1 MGNSLK
7 ELGRLG
13 QKRYGGFFYEE
24 FLRELQGKKGMAV
37 YQEMSENDDTIG
49 AILFSIEMLIR
60 QASWDVQ
67 PGGTTPADE
76 EARDFVLSCMDDMS
90 DTWSDTISEILS
102 FLTYGW
108 SAHEIVY
115 KRRCGKRSDPQ
126 LRSKY
131 TDGLI
136 GWQKLP
142 IRSQDTLYEWLYDD
156 NDNIRGIIQN
166 PPPDFGFI
174 EIPVEKLLL
183 FKTKSRKGNP
193 EGRSILRN
201 AYRDWY
207 FKRRIQEIEGIGIER
222 DLAGFPVLTAPEGLD
237 IWNAEDPEMVA
248 IKNAAENIV
257 QNIRRDSLEGLVAPN
272 GWELKLLTSGG
283 QRQFDTSAVIERYDS
298 RMAMTCMADFILLG
312 HQNVGSFALSSDK
325 TKMFSMAIGSY
336 LDIICEVFN
345 NQAIPALI
353 DINGDYFS
361 GITDYPTLTH
371 GDVED
376 ANLEKLGDYISKMIT
391 CGALI
396 PDESVEDFV
405 REQAGMPE
413 RLEDWDE
420 AEDTSASDGGT
431 DQNGNQQNAGA
442 TPSADEPPKGTA
454 GTTRNTT
461 GSEDEPDDGDD
472 EEDNEDDEKDDLDK
486 ARAARKRLGRR
497 GG

>member
-1 MGNSLK
+1 MGNSMK

-24 FLRELQGKKGMAV
+24 FLKDLQGRKGIAV
-37 YQEMSENDDTIG
+37 YQEMSENDDIVG

-60 QASWDVQ
+60 QAVWDVQ
-67 PGGTTPADE
+67 AGGTTPADE
-76 EARDFVLSCMDDMS
+76 EAKDFILSCLDDMS
-90 DTWSDTISEILS
+90 ETWSDTISEILS

-115 KRRCGKRSDPQ
+115 KRRCGKRADPR
-126 LRSKY
+126 LNSKY

-142 IRSQDTLYEWLYDD
+142 IRSQDTLYEWLYDN
-156 NDNIRGIIQN
+156 NDNITGLVQN
-166 PPPDFGFI
+166 PPPDFGLI
-174 EIPVEKLLL
+174 EIPAEKLLL

-222 DLAGFPVLTAPEGLD
+222 DLAGFPTLTAPEGMN
-237 IWNAEDPEMVA
+237 IWDDEDPDMVA
-248 IKNAAENIV
+248 IRVAAEQIV
-257 QNIRRDSLEGLVAPN
+257 QNIRRDSLEGIVLPE
-272 GWELKLLTSGG
+272 GWKLELLSTGG
-283 QRQFDTSAVIERYDS
+283 RRQFDTSAIIERYDT
-298 RMAMTCMADFILLG
+298 RIAMTVLADFILIG
-312 HQNVGSFALSSDK
+312 HQSVGSFALSSDK

-345 NQAIPALI
+345 NKAIPALI
-353 DINGDYFS
+353 DMNGEHFK
-361 GITDYPTLTH
+361 GITDYPQLIH

-376 ANLEKLGDYISKMIT
+376 ANLEKLGNYISQMVN

-405 REQAGMPE
+405 RDAAGMPE
-413 RLEDWDE
+413 RIGEWE
-420 AEDTSASDGGT
+420 EPEDTSASDGGV
-431 DQNGNQQNAGA
+431 DENGNQKGSAGN
-442 TPSADEPPKGTA
+442 K
-454 GTTRNTT
+454 
-461 GSEDEPDDGDD
+461 EDVNIDPTE
-472 EEDNEDDEKDDLDK
+472 DEKDLEKAMK
-486 ARAARKRLGRR
+486 ARRRLGRS
-497 GG
+497 GM